1 MKGQLL
7 ILSGPSGSGKGTVV
21 GRLREICPNLRLSVS
36 VTTRA
41 PREGEVEGVH
51 YFFVG
56 REDFRRMIDEDAL
69 LEYAQYV
76 DNFYGTPRAYVEA
89 CRRKGEHVLLEIE
102 PQGAAQV
109 MQKCPEAVSIFI
121 LPPSME
127 ELERRLR
134 GRGTESDGVIRERL
148 DQAAR
153 ELRHVEDYRYAV
165 INSDFHKAAE
175 EIRDILVAEEHKVHN
190 MTEQINEVLNR
201 C

>member
-56 REDFRRMIDEDAL
+56 REDFQRMIDEDAL